1 MPAKTDTPEEST
13 NGSANDLSLDAE
25 HVSSQA
31 TTPLPTRSRPKS
43 KASSNPND
51 AALMNELLL
60 NNQAAPARPRAR
72 TVPRAEHEGAYVRV
86 PKAVQSA
93 VGAGPTSRPL
103 PPKHK
108 QPPVKTTSRGAGCG
122 MIALGILLAVVLVG
136 GGTALWGYLK
146 VKGATSDMLVTIP
159 TPERSVVENP
169 NNPNSPPNQPLAT
182 PDIVKDPFNL
192 LLIGVD
198 LRENDTEARTD
209 TIIVLHVDPAQKWA
223 SMVSIPR
230 DSCAEIPGYDDPGS
244 CSQRINAAYELGY
257 KRGIEKKM
265 ANPSTEGMAL
275 TRDTVANMLNLNID
289 YVAQVDFKGFR
300 KIVDAVGGITIN
312 VQRPLWD
319 ASYPTDDGDYG
330 LIRLYIPAGLQHMD
344 GTTALRYARS
354 RHQDADYGRSRRQQ
368 DVIRAFVQTLKDKG
382 LFDQIDSLN
391 SLSEQLKGS
400 FYTDLPI
407 TDLGNLRALA
417 GLGTDIANG
426 RIKSVKW
433 DTSAVAGYIDA
444 AQYVPIWDQSSINAT
459 VNELLTSPI
468 PDTNSPVDGSSNT
481 PSDDNLS
488 IEVINGAQISGLAG
502 DVATHLENREY
513 QLLASSTASTVY
525 DTTKIIDFGNHK
537 ELREQLAAELGINSR
552 NIIVVSKTS
561 PAPEQPKGK
570 PALVLLLGRDYDE
583 SWRTP

>member
-31 TTPLPTRSRPKS
+31 TTPLPTRSRSSAKPQ
-43 KASSNPND
+43 ASND
-51 AALMNELLL
+51 AALMNDLLL
-60 NNQAAPARPRAR
+60 NTQTAAARPRAR

-86 PKAVQSA
+86 PKSVSA
-93 VGAGPTSRPL
+93 TAGTGSRPTSRPL
-103 PPKHK
+103 PAK
-108 QPPVKTTSRGAGCG
+108 QTPIKTTSRGAGCG

-136 GGTALWGYLK
+136 GGIGLWGYFK
-146 VKGATSDMLVTIP
+146 FKGATSDMLVAIP
-159 TPERSVVENP
+159 TQEPNLVENP
-169 NNPNSPPNQPLAT
+169 NNSQPNKPLAT

-209 TIIVLHVDPAQKWA
+209 TIIVLHVDPTQKWA

-230 DSCAEIPGYDDPGS
+230 DSCAEIPGYDTPGT

-257 KRGIEKKM
+257 KKGVAQKM
-265 ANPSTEGMAL
+265 TNPSIEGMKL
-275 TRDTVANMLNLNID
+275 TRDTVANMLNMNID

-319 ASYPTDDGDYG
+319 ASYPTDDDDYG
-330 LIRLYIPAGLQHMD
+330 IIRLFIPAGLQHMD

-391 SLSEQLKGS
+391 SLTEQLKGS

-433 DTSAVAGYIDA
+433 DTSAVAGYIDE
-444 AQYVPIWDQSSINAT
+444 AQYVPIWEQSSIDAT

-468 PDTNSPVDGSSNT
+468 PNTSSPVDGSSNT

-513 QLLASSTASTVY
+513 QLINPSTASTIY

-537 ELREQLAAELGINSR
+537 ALREQLAAELGINSR

-561 PAPEQPKGK
+561 PAPEQPKGDA
-570 PALVLLLGRDYDE
+570 ALVLLLGRDYDE
-583 SWRTP
+583 AWRTP

>member
-25 HVSSQA
+25 HVRSQA
-31 TTPLPTRSRPKS
+31 TTPLPTRSRAAA
-43 KASSNPND
+43 KADAAND
-51 AALMNELLL
+51 AALMNDLLL
-60 NNQAAPARPRAR
+60 NNNSTAAARPRPR
-72 TVPRAEHEGAYVRV
+72 TVPRAEHEGSYVRV

-93 VGAGPTSRPL
+93 VGSRPTSRPL
-103 PPKHK
+103 PPKTA
-108 QPPVKTTSRGAGCG
+108 PVKSTSRGAGCG
-122 MIALGILLAVVLVG
+122 MIMLGVLLTVVLVG
-136 GGTALWGYLK
+136 GGGALWAYLK
-146 VKGATSDMLVTIP
+146 VKNATSDALVTIP
-159 TPERSVVENP
+159 TQAPNLVENP
-169 NNPNSPPNQPLAT
+169 NNPNPQPNQPLAT

-198 LRENDTEARTD
+198 LRENDTKARTD
-209 TIIVLHVDPAQKWA
+209 TIIVLHIDPTQKWA

-230 DSCAEIPGYDDPGS
+230 DSCAEIPGYDAPGT

-257 KRGIEKKM
+257 KEGIAQNM
-265 ANPSTEGMAL
+265 TIPSTQAMAL
-275 TRDTVANMLNLNID
+275 TRDTVANMLNINID

-300 KIVDAVGGITIN
+300 KIVDAVGGITID

-319 ASYPTDDGDYG
+319 ATYPTDDDDYG
-330 LIRLYIPAGLQHMD
+330 VIRLFIPAGLQHMD

-368 DVIRAFVQTLKDKG
+368 DVIRALVQTLKDKG
-382 LFDQIDSLN
+382 LLDQIDALDSLAA
-391 SLSEQLKGS
+391 QLKGS

-407 TDLGNLRALA
+407 DDLGNLRALA
-417 GLGTDIANG
+417 GLGSDIANG

-433 DTSAVAGYIDA
+433 DTSSVIGYMDE
-444 AQYVPIWDQSSINAT
+444 AQYVPIWDPASIAAT
-459 VNELLTSPI
+459 VDQLLTSPI

-502 DVATHLENREY
+502 DVATHLENRDY
-513 QLLASSTASTVY
+513 QLLNPSTASTVY

-537 ELREQLAAELGINSR
+537 ELREQLAAELGISSR

-561 PAPEQPKGK
+561 PAPEQPKGDA
-570 PALVLLLGRDYDE
+570 ALVLLLGRDYDE
-583 SWRTP
+583 AWRKP

>member
-25 HVSSQA
+25 HVRSQA
-31 TTPLPTRSRPKS
+31 TTPLPTRSRAAA
-43 KASSNPND
+43 KADAAND
-51 AALMNELLL
+51 AALMNDLLL
-60 NNQAAPARPRAR
+60 NNNSTAAARPRPRA
-72 TVPRAEHEGAYVRV
+72 VPRAEHEGAYVRV

-93 VGAGPTSRPL
+93 VGSRPTSRPL
-103 PPKHK
+103 PPKTA
-108 QPPVKTTSRGAGCG
+108 PVKSTSRGAGCG
-122 MIALGILLAVVLVG
+122 MVLLGMLLTVVLVG
-136 GGTALWGYLK
+136 GGGALWAYLK
-146 VKGATSDMLVTIP
+146 VKNATSDALVTIP
-159 TPERSVVENP
+159 TQAPNLVENP
-169 NNPNSPPNQPLAT
+169 NNPNPQPNQPLAT

-198 LRENDTEARTD
+198 LRENDTKARTD
-209 TIIVLHVDPAQKWA
+209 TIIVLHIDPTQKWA

-230 DSCAEIPGYDDPGS
+230 DSCAEIPGYDAPGT

-257 KRGIEKKM
+257 KEGIAQNM
-265 ANPSTEGMAL
+265 TIPSTQAMAL
-275 TRDTVANMLNLNID
+275 TRDTVANMLNINID

-300 KIVDAVGGITIN
+300 KIVDAVGGITID

-319 ASYPTDDGDYG
+319 ATYPTDDDDYG
-330 LIRLYIPAGLQHMD
+330 VIRLYIPAGLQHMD

-368 DVIRAFVQTLKDKG
+368 DVIRALIQTLKDKG
-382 LFDQIDSLN
+382 LLDQIDSLDN
-391 SLSEQLKGS
+391 LAEQLKGS

-407 TDLGNLRALA
+407 DDLGNLRALA
-417 GLGTDIANG
+417 GLGSDIANG

-433 DTSAVAGYIDA
+433 DTSSVIGYMDE
-444 AQYVPIWDQSSINAT
+444 AQYVPIWDPASIEAT
-459 VNELLTSPI
+459 VDQLLTSPI

-513 QLLASSTASTVY
+513 QLLNPSTASTVY

-537 ELREQLAAELGINSR
+537 ELREQLAAELGISSR

-561 PAPEQPKGK
+561 PAPEQPKGDA
-570 PALVLLLGRDYDE
+570 ALVLLLGRDYDE
-583 SWRTP
+583 AWRKP

>member
-25 HVSSQA
+25 HVRSQA
-31 TTPLPTRSRPKS
+31 TTPLPTRSRAAA
-43 KASSNPND
+43 KADAAND
-51 AALMNELLL
+51 AALMNDLLL
-60 NNQAAPARPRAR
+60 NNNSTAAARPRPRA
-72 TVPRAEHEGAYVRV
+72 VPRAEHEGAYVRV

-93 VGAGPTSRPL
+93 VGSRPTSRPL
-103 PPKHK
+103 PPKTA
-108 QPPVKTTSRGAGCG
+108 PVKSTSRGAGCG
-122 MIALGILLAVVLVG
+122 MIMLGVLLTVVLVG
-136 GGTALWGYLK
+136 GGGALWAYLK
-146 VKGATSDMLVTIP
+146 VKNATSDALVTIP
-159 TPERSVVENP
+159 TQAPNLVENP
-169 NNPNSPPNQPLAT
+169 NNPNPQPNQPLAT

-198 LRENDTEARTD
+198 LRENDTKARTD
-209 TIIVLHVDPAQKWA
+209 TIIVLHIDPTQKWA

-230 DSCAEIPGYDDPGS
+230 DSCAEIPGYDAPGT

-257 KRGIEKKM
+257 KEGIAQNM
-265 ANPSTEGMAL
+265 TIPSTQAMAL
-275 TRDTVANMLNLNID
+275 TRDTVANMLNINID

-300 KIVDAVGGITIN
+300 KIVDAVGGITID

-319 ASYPTDDGDYG
+319 ATYPTDDDDYG
-330 LIRLYIPAGLQHMD
+330 VIRLFIPAGLQHMD

-368 DVIRAFVQTLKDKG
+368 DVIRALIQTLKDKG
-382 LFDQIDSLN
+382 LLDQIDSLDN
-391 SLSEQLKGS
+391 LAEQLKGS

-407 TDLGNLRALA
+407 DDLGNLRALA
-417 GLGTDIANG
+417 GLGSDIANG

-433 DTSAVAGYIDA
+433 DTSSVIGYMDES
-444 AQYVPIWDQSSINAT
+444 QYVPIWDPASIAAT
-459 VNELLTSPI
+459 VDQLLTSPI

-513 QLLASSTASTVY
+513 QLLNPSTASTVY

-537 ELREQLAAELGINSR
+537 DLREQLAAELGISNR

-561 PAPEQPKGK
+561 PAPEQPKGDA
-570 PALVLLLGRDYDE
+570 ALVLLLGRDYDE
-583 SWRTP
+583 AWRKP

>member
-25 HVSSQA
+25 HVRSQA
-31 TTPLPTRSRPKS
+31 TTPLPTRSRAAA
-43 KASSNPND
+43 KADATND
-51 AALMNELLL
+51 AALMNDLLL
-60 NNQAAPARPRAR
+60 NNNSTAAARPRPRA
-72 TVPRAEHEGAYVRV
+72 VPRAEHEGPYVRV

-93 VGAGPTSRPL
+93 VGSRPTSRPL
-103 PPKHK
+103 PPKTA
-108 QPPVKTTSRGAGCG
+108 PVKSTSRGAGCG
-122 MIALGILLAVVLVG
+122 MVLLGVLLTVVLVG
-136 GGTALWGYLK
+136 GGGALWAYLK
-146 VKGATSDMLVTIP
+146 VKNATSDALVTIP
-159 TPERSVVENP
+159 TQAPNLVENP
-169 NNPNSPPNQPLAT
+169 NNPNPQPNQPLAT

-198 LRENDTEARTD
+198 LRENDTKARTD
-209 TIIVLHVDPAQKWA
+209 TIIVLHINPTQKWA

-230 DSCAEIPGYDDPGS
+230 DSCAEIPGYDTPGT

-257 KRGIEKKM
+257 KEGLERKM
-265 ANPSTEGMAL
+265 PNPSVQGMAL
-275 TRDTVANMLNLNID
+275 TRDTVANLLNINID

-300 KIVDAVGGITIN
+300 KIVDAVGGITID

-319 ASYPTDDGDYG
+319 ATYPTDDDDYG
-330 LIRLYIPAGLQHMD
+330 VIRLFIPAGLQHMD

-368 DVIRAFVQTLKDKG
+368 DVIRALVQTLKDKG
-382 LFDQIDSLN
+382 LLDQIDALDSLA
-391 SLSEQLKGS
+391 EQLKGS

-407 TDLGNLRALA
+407 DDLGNLRALA
-417 GLGTDIANG
+417 GLGSDIANG

-433 DTSAVAGYIDA
+433 DTSSVIGYMDE
-444 AQYVPIWDQSSINAT
+444 AQYVPIWDPASIAAT
-459 VNELLTSPI
+459 VDQLLTSPI

-502 DVATHLENREY
+502 DVATHLENRDY
-513 QLLASSTASTVY
+513 QLLNPSTASTVY

-537 ELREQLAAELGINSR
+537 ELREQLAAELGISSR

-561 PAPEQPKGK
+561 PAPEQPKGDA
-570 PALVLLLGRDYDE
+570 ALVLLLGRDYDE
-583 SWRTP
+583 AWRKP